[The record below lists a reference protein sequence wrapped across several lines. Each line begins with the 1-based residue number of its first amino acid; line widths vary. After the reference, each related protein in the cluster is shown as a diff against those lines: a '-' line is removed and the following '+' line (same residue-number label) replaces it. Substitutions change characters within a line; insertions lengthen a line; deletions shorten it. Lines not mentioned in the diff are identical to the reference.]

1 MTRLHAG
8 LKTDGP
14 LHTLANV
21 DQQER
26 SLLTASEKI
35 PTLAIR
41 SIANGALPRHNS
53 DALNQSYSVLTTFG
67 ARENWHL

>member
-1 MTRLHAG
+1 MTGLHAG
-8 LKTDGP
+8 PKTAGP

-26 SLLTASEKI
+26 GLLTASEKI

-41 SIANGALPRHNS
+41 SIANGPLPRHNS
-53 DALNQSYSVLTTFG
+53 DALNPSFSLLATFG